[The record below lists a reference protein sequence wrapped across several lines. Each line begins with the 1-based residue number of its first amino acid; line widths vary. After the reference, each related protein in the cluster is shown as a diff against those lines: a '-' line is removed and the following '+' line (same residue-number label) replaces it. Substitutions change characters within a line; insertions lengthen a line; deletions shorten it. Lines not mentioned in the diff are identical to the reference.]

1 MFNSLKGKLVIPI
14 LGVLVTLV
22 AVLVVYTAI
31 SMGNFQSDLAQD
43 RLDTA
48 IQTTDAYMASIWE
61 QGRLSAIAAAGASE
75 VVTHL
80 SNWNAGINVE
90 ENRQALLRHFNSVMP
105 GLGIDT
111 IVIVDY
117 HFNVMLRTHAPQ
129 TYGDNVHGVP
139 LFMRGRSGEMVPS
152 FSATAAVPMSLSY
165 MVPIWQDGRII
176 GTLSTNSVMSSDAFV
191 DSFSQALNAEITVFS
206 VTGERVATTL
216 RDERGNREVGIYAPD
231 DVIQTVIEGNNRH
244 WGELDLQGRPFSV
257 YYFPLHGWADD
268 VIGMFFAG
276 FSNEYMESA
285 VNTMRTVL
293 IIMGVVGLVFASALM
308 YVLVSKMI
316 APIGNLVTLV
326 ADVSKGRL
334 NTNVDKNAL
343 PKDEI
348 GALTKDVV
356 SLVDVI
362 KGIVFDLS
370 GIRKEYNVKGNMSH
384 RVNESK
390 YENSFREM
398 VESVN
403 NVLDEE
409 VANIKTVS
417 GLLNNIGDGNFDVK
431 IDELPGDFIMQT
443 NAMRNVINKL
453 SAVNNEV
460 STIIHHVA
468 EKGELDYRINTD
480 NFSGGWQKIAIGL
493 NDICKAVDEPFSV
506 INVAIEEMRVGNFDV
521 ENIDSKIRAKGISSD
536 ANDYRGIFK
545 NNIASFELTILDI
558 HSYIG
563 EIEKTLAQVANGNL
577 RIHINREYVGAF
589 DLIKRSVN
597 NIADTLTQ
605 TMSEITA
612 ASAQV
617 LAGAKQIST
626 SATDLANGAQQQAS
640 SIEELNASIDVI
652 NQQTQQNAAS
662 AAEASTLSA
671 KSTENANAGSQTM
684 KQMLDAMNQIKDSS
698 NEISKI
704 IKAIQDITFQTN
716 LLSLNASV
724 EAARAGEHGRGFAVV
739 ADEVRNLA
747 SKSQQSTLESTELI
761 NQSISRVDAGS
772 SIAET
777 TSESLSVIV
786 ANAGEILDIINNI
799 SSSSKEQAESIS
811 QVSIGLAQISSV
823 VQSNSAVSQQAAAAS
838 EELNSQAEVLQQL
851 VSFFKV

>member
-14 LGVLVTLV
+14 LGVLVALV

-31 SMGNFQSDLAQD
+31 SMGDFQSGLAQD

-61 QGRLSAIAAAGASE
+61 RGRLSAVAAAGASE
-75 VVTHL
+75 VITHL
-80 SNWNAGINVE
+80 NNWNAGINMD
-90 ENRQALLRHFNSVMP
+90 ENRQALLRHFDAVMP

-117 HFNVMLRTHAPQ
+117 EFNVMLRTHAPQ
-129 TYGDNVHGVP
+129 AFGDNVYGVP
-139 LFMRGRSGEMVPS
+139 LFMRGRAGEMVPS
-152 FSATAAVPMSLSY
+152 FSSTDAVPMSLSY
-165 MVPIWQDGRII
+165 LVPIWHDGHII
-176 GTLSTNSVMSSDAFV
+176 GTLSTNSVMSNEAFV
-191 DSFSQALNAEITVFS
+191 DSFAEALNAEITVFIAS
-206 VTGERVATTL
+206 GERVATTL

-231 DVIQTVIEGNNRH
+231 NVIQTVIEGNSRY

-257 YYFPLHGWADD
+257 YYFPLHGWADN

-276 FSNEYMESA
+276 FSNEHMEGA
-285 VNTMRTVL
+285 VATMRTVL
-293 IIMGVVGLVFASALM
+293 IVMGVVGLVLASALM

-334 NTNVDKNAL
+334 NVNVNQNAL

-362 KGIVFDLS
+362 KGMVFDLS
-370 GIRKEYNVKGNMSH
+370 GIQEEYNVKGNMNH
-384 RVNESK
+384 RVNASK

-398 VESVN
+398 ITSVN
-403 NVLDEE
+403 AVLDEE

-417 GLLNNIGDGNFDVK
+417 GLLTSIGDGDFNVTVD
-431 IDELPGDFIMQT
+431 DLPGDFIMQT
-443 NAMRNVINKL
+443 NAMRSVIAKL
-453 SAVNNEV
+453 GEVNTEV
-460 STIIHHVA
+460 SNIIHSIA

-506 INVAIEEMRVGNFDV
+506 ITTAIEEMRVGNFDV
-521 ENIDSKIRAKGISSD
+521 ESIDKKIRAKGLATD
-536 ANDYRGIFK
+536 ADSFRGTFK
-545 NNIASFELTILDI
+545 DSIVSFEETMADI
-558 HSYIG
+558 QSYID
-563 EIEKTLAQVANGNL
+563 EIEKTLAQVASGNL
-577 RIHINREYVGAF
+577 RVHINREYVGAF
-589 DLIKRSVN
+589 DLIKHSVN
-597 NIADTLTQ
+597 NIADTLTK
-605 TMSEITA
+605 TMSEINA

-626 SATDLANGAQQQAS
+626 SANDLANGAQQQAS
-640 SIEELNASIDVI
+640 SIQELNASIDVI

-662 AAEASTLSA
+662 AEEASQLSA

-772 SIAET
+772 AIAET

-786 ANAGEILDIINNI
+786 SNAGEILDIINNI

-811 QVSIGLAQISSV
+811 QISIGLAQISGV